1 MRVHA
6 IGSDGEAKFWIEPK
20 IKLAMSRG
28 FSSSVV
34 NPLEKLVTENEKEIR
49 NAWNRHF
56 QS

>member
-1 MRVHA
+1 MHVHA
-6 IGSDGEAKFWIEPK
+6 IGSNGEAKFWMEPK
-20 IKLAMSRG
+20 IKLEMSKG

-34 NPLEKLVTENEKEIR
+34 NHLEKLVIENEKEIR